1 MWLFSFFEVVVVHFD
16 GEDDGTHGGGEEV
29 AQEERPVFEQQSL
42 NAEEQASKSHQQEC
56 AYGDVV
62 GFAGSQRVYGLWQ
75 IAKHHADRCC
85 VTNDVGDN

>member
-1 MWLFSFFEVVVVHFD
+1 MVVVHFD

-29 AQEERPVFEQQSL
+29 AQKQRPVFEQQSL

-56 AYGDVV
+56 ANGDVV

>member
-1 MWLFSFFEVVVVHFD
+1 MHFD
-16 GEDDGTHGGGEEV
+16 GEDDGAHGGGEEV

-62 GFAGSQRVYGLWQ
+62 GFAGS
-75 IAKHHADRCC
+75 
-85 VTNDVGDN
+85 